1 MSNVFYTKAKGQGK
15 PPGAACARG
24 GNVCQA
30 HNKSPIVQTS
40 TQIEGAISKAKTQFR
55 PGKAIKDKKDLKFC
69 PDCGKYVGGEVY
81 TL

>member
-1 MSNVFYTKAKGQGK
+1 MSNLVYTKAKEAQPAK
-15 PPGAACARG
+15 AALARG
-24 GNVCQA
+24 SGVFPQ
-30 HNKSPIVQTS
+30 HNKSPIGQTS